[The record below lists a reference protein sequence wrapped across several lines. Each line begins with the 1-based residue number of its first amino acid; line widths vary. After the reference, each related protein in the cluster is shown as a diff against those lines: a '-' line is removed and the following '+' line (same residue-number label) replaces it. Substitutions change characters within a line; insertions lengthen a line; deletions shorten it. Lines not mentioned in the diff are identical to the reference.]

1 MEVRSVDTFYE
12 ENGLHSLLPEN
23 ISREIG
29 HFNVFN
35 AAEIYRKIKESGPYM
50 PYNRRAYY
58 KISLVRGQNKA
69 EYADKVIEI
78 EKQALV
84 FATPK
89 IPYHWLPVNYEQAGY
104 FCIFSADFMAKSRSG
119 VAIDELPIF
128 SPSGFPVFQLSDEE
142 AEKIE
147 SIFKKMESEI
157 ASDYLYKY
165 DLLRNYVLE
174 LIHTGQKL
182 LPETVTINK
191 SNGINRVAS
200 LFNELLERQFPIE
213 STLQKMELR
222 TANDYAKQLSV
233 HVNYLNRAV
242 KTVTGK
248 TTSAIIA
255 ARVSQEAKVLLKQ
268 TNWNISEIAWCLG
281 YDEVSHFSNFFR
293 KQNTISPLQF
303 RG

>member
-1 MEVRSVDTFYE
+1 MEVRSVDAFYE
-12 ENGLHSLLPEN
+12 ENKLHSLLPPN

-29 HFNVFN
+29 HFNIFN
-35 AAEIYRKIKESGPYM
+35 AAEIYKRIKESGWYM

-58 KISLVRGQNKA
+58 KISLVRGQNRA

-89 IPYHWLPVNYEQAGY
+89 IPYHWVPANYDQAGY
-104 FCIFSADFMAKSRSG
+104 FCIFSADFMAKSKSG
-119 VAIDELPIF
+119 VSIDELPIF
-128 SPSGFPVFQLSDEE
+128 SPSGFPIFQLTDEE
-142 AEKIE
+142 AANIE
-147 SIFKKMESEI
+147 QIFRKMESEI

-182 LPETVTINK
+182 LPGTISANK

-213 STLQKMELR
+213 STMQKIELR

-242 KTVTGK
+242 KTATGK
-248 TTSAIIA
+248 TTSTIIA
-255 ARVSQEAKVLLKQ
+255 GRISQEAKVLLKQ
-268 TNWNISEIAWCLG
+268 TNWNISEIAYCLG
-281 YDEVSHFSNFFR
+281 FDEVSHFSNFFR
-293 KQNTISPLQF
+293 KQNGISPLQF
-303 RG
+303 RK